1 MGHGGK
7 YATKRGNYPRLNPS
21 QHPQAERPSGSTYL
35 GNLSNHYP
43 LASYPAQA
51 AEEVDFRCPALKGRL
66 ISKNL
71 RLRTSTRAQRNDI
84 GPGDKCGGHLGGIA
98 GGNDYVVV
106 FAGPKTTE
114 NRRRFLRLHPPPQS
128 PERKDVFGG
137 LQSRA

>member
-7 YATKRGNYPRLNPS
+7 DATPPRLNPS
-21 QHPQAERPSGSTYL
+21 QHPQAGRPSGSTYL

-43 LASYPAQA
+43 LASLPCTGCGRSR
-51 AEEVDFRCPALKGRL
+51 FSMPSPKKGRL

-84 GPGDKCGGHLGGIA
+84 GSGDKCGGHFGGIA

-106 FAGPKTTE
+106 FAGPQTTE
-114 NRRRFLRLHPPPQS
+114 NRRRFLRLEQRQKP
-128 PERKDVFGG
+128 PERK
-137 LQSRA
+137 